1 MKTASRR
8 TLIWSTAAL
17 CALSAAWI
25 GFAFSDEEPEGDAAK
40 NATVFVQQTAL
51 RKGALPQTVSAFGT
65 VQADAS
71 ARNTLMAP
79 VAARV
84 GAVYVHLGQEVAK
97 GAPLLQLVPT
107 PPTMSTYAQ
116 AVSTLKV
123 ASDSLTR
130 TQRLLDEHLA
140 TRQQLADAQKA
151 ESDARAALAAL
162 RTQGAEGPTA
172 LRAPSHAIIT
182 ALSVSTNALVTE
194 GTALLELA
202 PPRNLVLQVGVAPA
216 SASSIRTGNA
226 AQVTPVGGTQSYAG
240 RVTLRAAI
248 VDPTSGLVPVQIS
261 LPPGAFFPGQTAEAA
276 ITIGSVEGYVVPH
289 AAILVD
295 DNGDT
300 YVMQTEKMVAKTVHV
315 QVLGAH
321 AEENVIQGPL
331 DASAPV
337 VIVGN
342 RQLQDGMKVRLTQA
356 APDAD
361 KGDDTDKSDAKSDDK
376 PGAKSKAKPDEA
388 EAH

>member
-1 MKTASRR
+1 MKRPERR
-8 TLIWSTAAL
+8 LLIGLAL
-17 CALSAAWI
+17 ALSTVSGFWI
-25 GFAFSDEEPEGDAAK
+25 GFAFSDDEPSEADNAK
-40 NATVFVQQTAL
+40 NATVFVQQIEL
-51 RKGALPQTVSAFGT
+51 HQGALPQTVSAYGM

-84 GAVYVHLGQEVAK
+84 GAVYVHLGQEVAA

-116 AVSTLKV
+116 AVSALKV
-123 ASDSLTR
+123 ASDALTR
-130 TQRLLDEHLA
+130 TQQLLDDHLA

-162 RTQGAEGPTA
+162 RTQGAAGPTQ
-172 LRAPSHAIIT
+172 LRAPFHAIVT

-194 GTALLELA
+194 GAALLELA
-202 PPRNLVLQVGVAPA
+202 PPRNLVLLAGVAPA
-216 SASSIRTGNA
+216 LASSIRAGNA
-226 AQVTPVGGTQSYAG
+226 AQVTPVGGAQSYPG
-240 RVTLRAAI
+240 HVTLRGAI
-248 VDPTSGLVPVQIS
+248 VDPTSGLVPVQIAV
-261 LPPGAFFPGQTAEAA
+261 PPGVFLPGQTVEAA
-276 ITIGSVEGYVVPH
+276 ITIGSVQGYVVPH

-300 YVMQTEKMVAKTVHV
+300 YVVQTQKLVAKTVHV

-321 AEENVIQGPL
+321 DDQNVIQGPL

-337 VIVGN
+337 VIAGN
-342 RQLQDGMKVRLTQA
+342 HQLQDGMKVRLTQA
-356 APDAD
+356 GDSD
-361 KGDDTDKSDAKSDDK
+361 KGGDSDKADEKSQKGEKAASKPEAADT
-376 PGAKSKAKPDEA
+376 
-388 EAH
+388 H